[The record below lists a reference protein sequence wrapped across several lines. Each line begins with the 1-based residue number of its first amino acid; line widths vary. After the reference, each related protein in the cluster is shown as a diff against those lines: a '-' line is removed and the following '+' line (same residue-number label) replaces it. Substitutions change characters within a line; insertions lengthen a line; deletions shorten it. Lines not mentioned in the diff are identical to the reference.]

1 MRYAD
6 AEAFRAALETRL
18 RQASND
24 AQDLSRRRRIVAFDR
39 LLARLAVADHC
50 AWILKG
56 GAALEFRMPEQA
68 RSTRDIDL
76 ALASDRDPAD
86 RLLEDLVGDPFG
98 DYFSFRVTRRRELSD
113 LPDRG
118 LVVRLSVDALLGRR
132 VFESIVVDVVAGE
145 GMPAIAERVE
155 LGRALGFAGL
165 PVVEM
170 AVIDLRTHWAEKLSA
185 YLRRYDDRP
194 NTRVKDLV
202 DLVLLVEH
210 GFEPDDRLRQAVE
223 ATFARRRQH
232 LPRSNLP
239 SMADAWAV
247 PYAEM
252 ASDLGL
258 TTVAASDAHDLI
270 ESFWCRAQ
278 TGGQSTAGDHQPPT
292 T

>member
-6 AEAFRAALETRL
+6 PEAFRAALEARL
-18 RQASND
+18 RQASMGG
-24 AQDLSRRRRIVAFDR
+24 QGLSRRRRIVAFDR
-39 LLARLAVADHC
+39 LLARLAVADHQ

-76 ALASDRDPAD
+76 ALASDLESAD
-86 RLLEDLVGDPFG
+86 RLSQDLAGDPFG
-98 DYFSFRVTRRRELSD
+98 DYFSFRVTRRREMSN

-118 LVVRLSVDALLGRR
+118 LVVRLSLDALLGNR
-132 VFESIVVDVVAGE
+132 VFEHVVIDVVAGE
-145 GMPAIAERVE
+145 GMPATVERVE
-155 LGRALGFAGL
+155 LGRAFRFADL

-170 AVIDLRTHWAEKLSA
+170 TVIDLRTHWAEKLSA
-185 YLRRYDDRP
+185 YLRRYEDRP

-202 DLVLLVEH
+202 DLVLLVEL
-210 GFEPDDRLRQAVE
+210 GLEPDDRLRVAVE
-223 ATFARRRQH
+223 GTFARRRQH
-232 LPRSNLP
+232 LPLSELP
-239 SMADAWAV
+239 SMADSWTV

-258 TTVAASDAHDLI
+258 ATVAASDAHDLI
-270 ESFWCRAQ
+270 ESFWRRAH
-278 TGGQSTAGDHQPPT
+278 SANPSAAGDIQPPT

>member
-6 AEAFRAALETRL
+6 PEAFRAALEARL
-18 RQASND
+18 RQASTG
-24 AQDLSRRRRIVAFDR
+24 AQDLSRLRRIVTFDR
-39 LLARLAVADHC
+39 FLARLAVANHRT
-50 AWILKG
+50 WVLKG

-76 ALASDRDPAD
+76 ALASDLEAAD
-86 RLLEDLVGDPFG
+86 RLLQDLAGDPFG

-118 LVVRLSVDALLGRR
+118 LVVRLSLEALLGNR
-132 VFESIVVDVVAGE
+132 VFEHFVVDVVAGE
-145 GMPAIAERVE
+145 GMPATTERVE
-155 LGRALGFAGL
+155 LGRAFGFAGL
-165 PVVEM
+165 PLVEM

-194 NTRVKDLV
+194 NTRVKDLI

-210 GFEPDDRLRQAVE
+210 GLEPDDRLREAVE
-223 ATFARRRQH
+223 ETFARRSQH
-232 LPRSNLP
+232 LPLSDLP
-239 SMADAWAV
+239 SMADSWAV

-270 ESFWCRAQ
+270 ESIWCRAQ
-278 TGGQSTAGDHQPPT
+278 SASLSAAGNIQPPT

>member
-1 MRYAD
+1 MRYRD
-6 AEAFRAALETRL
+6 PEAFRAALEARL
-18 RQASND
+18 RQASKD
-24 AQDLSRRRRIVAFDR
+24 PQDLSRRRRIVAFDR
-39 LLARLAVADHC
+39 LLARLAMTDHC
-50 AWILKG
+50 GWVLKG

-76 ALASDRDPAD
+76 ALASDLEAAD
-86 RLLEDLVGDPFG
+86 RLLQDLVGDTFG

-113 LPDRG
+113 ISDRG
-118 LVVRLSVDALLGRR
+118 LVVRFSVDVLLGSRM
-132 VFESIVVDVVAGE
+132 FESIVVDVVAGE

-155 LGRALGFAGL
+155 LGRALGFADV
-165 PVVEM
+165 PTVEL

-210 GFEPDDRLRQAVE
+210 GLEPDDFLREAVE
-223 ATFARRRQH
+223 ATFARRSQH

-239 SMADAWAV
+239 SMADAWAE

-258 TTVAASDAHDLI
+258 TTVTASGAHDLI
-270 ESFWCRAQ
+270 ESFWRRAQ
-278 TGGQSTAGDHQPPT
+278 AAGPSTAGDVQPPT

>member
-6 AEAFRAALETRL
+6 PEAFRAALEDRL
-18 RQASND
+18 RPVSTG

-39 LLARLAVADHC
+39 LLARLAVADHQ

-76 ALASDRDPAD
+76 ALASDLESAD
-86 RLLEDLVGDPFG
+86 RLLQDLEGDPFG

-118 LVVRLSVDALLGRR
+118 LVVRLSLKALLGSR
-132 VFESIVVDVVAGE
+132 VFEHFVVDVVGGE
-145 GMPAIAERVE
+145 RMPATVERVE
-155 LGRALGFAGL
+155 LGRGLGFADL

-210 GFEPDDRLRQAVE
+210 DLEPDDRLRVAVE
-223 ATFARRRQH
+223 ETFARRSQH
-232 LPRSNLP
+232 LPLSELP
-239 SMADAWAV
+239 SMADSWAL

-270 ESFWCRAQ
+270 ESFWRRAQ
-278 TGGQSTAGDHQPPT
+278 SAGPSTAGGIQLPT